1 MKDILPYKYFCIE
14 GNIGSGKTT
23 LTKMLAQ
30 EFNALTL
37 LEQFA
42 ENPFLAA
49 FYENKERYAFP
60 VEVFFL
66 TERHKQMQLELSVSN
81 LFHETV
87 IADYFFQKT
96 VLFARENLDDR
107 EYSLFYKLFHQLN
120 NQLIQPELVVYLH
133 RPVEALLNNIR
144 KRNRSFEQNIEA
156 EYLSSISQAY
166 LSYLNIQT
174 NFPALILNL
183 NESDFENNEAVYQ
196 KIKQHIFLPKNFN
209 GVQQTTI

>member
-1 MKDILPYKYFCIE
+1 
-14 GNIGSGKTT
+14 
-23 LTKMLAQ
+23 
-30 EFNALTL
+30 
-37 LEQFA
+37 
-42 ENPFLAA
+42 
-49 FYENKERYAFP
+49 
-60 VEVFFL
+60 
-66 TERHKQMQLELSVSN
+66 
-81 LFHETV
+81 
-87 IADYFFQKT
+87 
-96 VLFARENLDDR
+96 LDDR

-196 KIKQHIFLPKNFN
+196 KIKQHIFLPKNVN
-209 GVQQTTI
+209 GVQQITI

>member
-107 EYSLFYKLFHQLN
+107 EYSLFYKLF
-120 NQLIQPELVVYLH
+120 
-133 RPVEALLNNIR
+133 LLNNIR

-196 KIKQHIFLPKNFN
+196 KIKQHIFLPKNVN
-209 GVQQTTI
+209 GVQQITI